1 MWCSRSFLLLVS
13 AAALCGLCRPD
24 HEALKQAFPGPK
36 GLLKEGGTGI
46 EFRILGSLEA
56 VEDGRQVPLGGS
68 KQRGLL
74 ALLLLHANQVVS
86 RDRLIDELWDG
97 SPPET
102 ASTALQVHV
111 SGLRKALG
119 REAIATQAPGYKAV
133 VLPGALDLELFEALV
148 ARARSDDA
156 ERSAE
161 LLREALDLW
170 RGPALAD
177 LDDSIGRT
185 ERAQLEEQRAA
196 AVEQRIDAELE
207 LGRHAEL
214 LPELETLVR
223 EDPLRERR
231 RAQLMLALYRSG
243 RQAEALE
250 AYRSG
255 RKLLADELGLEPAE
269 ELRRLEKAILE
280 QDAAL
285 AAPAAPASRAA
296 EVEREPRSRRPW
308 ALAVALGALLLVAAV
323 AAGIVLAVRNS
334 ATVVVRPDSV
344 AAVDDHSGN
353 VVADVPIGGRP
364 VAIAL
369 GAGSVWV
376 VDADHST
383 LSRIDEETKERL
395 PIGGLGSDLS
405 DVAYGFGSV
414 WVAGGNDGTL
424 VRLDPQHNGAEQV
437 DLRGSRASPQ
447 PVFSVRVGAGAV
459 WVTQGNH
466 VLRID
471 PAENRVTGRR
481 TVDQPQG
488 IAAGLDSLWVTTLD
502 ERVLRIDARTMKL
515 VYAQDVSHV
524 CYFPLVAEGSLWVVA
539 TPSLSSNVPEVW
551 RLDPGTLTQEASFP
565 LPKRFPYQ
573 LAGGSGAVW
582 SVDPDDGTLW
592 RFDADTNRVLQFAS
606 LAHHPVSL
614 TVGDGTIWVG
624 TQAEPLS

>member
-1 MWCSRSFLLLVS
+1 M
-13 AAALCGLCRPD
+13 
-24 HEALKQAFPGPK
+24 
-36 GLLKEGGTGI
+36 
-46 EFRILGSLEA
+46 
-56 VEDGRQVPLGGS
+56 
-68 KQRGLL
+68 
-74 ALLLLHANQVVS
+74 VS

-102 ASTALQVHV
+102 AATALQVHV

-133 VLPGALDLELFEALV
+133 VLPGALDLDLFEALV
-148 ARARSDDA
+148 AKARSEDA
-156 ERSAE
+156 ERSAQ

-185 ERAQLEEQRAA
+185 ERAQLEEQRDA
-196 AVEQRIDAELE
+196 AVEQRVDAELT

-214 LPELETLVR
+214 LPELEALVR

-250 AYRSG
+250 IYRSG
-255 RKLLADELGLEPAE
+255 RKLLADELGLEPGE
-269 ELRRLEKAILE
+269 ELRRMEKAILE
-280 QDAAL
+280 QDPSL
-285 AAPAAPASRAA
+285 AAPPAPVPRPEKA
-296 EVEREPRSRRPW
+296 EPRRGRRPW
-308 ALAVALGALLLVAAV
+308 PPAVALGVVLLVAAV
-323 AAGIVLAVRNS
+323 IAGFVIS
-334 ATVVVRPDSV
+334 ARDSGSVTVQPNSV
-344 AAVDDHSGN
+344 AAVDDRSGN

-424 VRLDPQHNGAEQV
+424 VRLDPQHNGSEQV
-437 DLRGSRASPQ
+437 DLGGSRASPQ

-459 WVTQGNH
+459 WVTQGND

-471 PAENRVTGRR
+471 PDRNEVTGRR
-481 TVDQPQG
+481 TEAEPQG
-488 IAAGLDSLWVTTLD
+488 IAPGLDSLWVTTLD
-502 ERVLRIDARTMKL
+502 ERIVRIDARTMKQ
-515 VYAQDVSHV
+515 VYAQDVSRT

-539 TPSLSSNVPEVW
+539 SPNLSSNVPGVW
-551 RLDPGTLTQEASFP
+551 RLDPGTLAQEHDFP

-573 LAGGSGAVW
+573 LAAGSGAVW
-582 SVDPDDGTLW
+582 SVDPEKGTLW
-592 RFDADTNRVLQFAS
+592 RFDAGTNRILQFAS

-614 TVGDGTIWVG
+614 AVGDGTIWVG

>member
-1 MWCSRSFLLLVS
+1 
-13 AAALCGLCRPD
+13 
-24 HEALKQAFPGPK
+24 
-36 GLLKEGGTGI
+36 
-46 EFRILGSLEA
+46 
-56 VEDGRQVPLGGS
+56 
-68 KQRGLL
+68 
-74 ALLLLHANQVVS
+74 VVS

-119 REAIATQAPGYKAV
+119 REAISTQAPGYKAV
-133 VLPGALDLELFEALV
+133 VLPGALDLDLFEALV
-148 ARARSDDA
+148 AKARGEDA

-185 ERAQLEEQRAA
+185 ERARLEEQRAA
-196 AVEQRIDAELE
+196 AVEQRIDAELA

-214 LPELETLVR
+214 LPELEALVR
-223 EDPLRERR
+223 EDSLRERR

-250 AYRSG
+250 VYRNG
-255 RKLLADELGLEPAE
+255 RKLLADELGLEPGE
-269 ELRRLEKAILE
+269 ELRRMEKAILE
-280 QDAAL
+280 QDPAL
-285 AAPAAPASRAA
+285 SAPLVAMSTPKKA
-296 EVEREPRSRRPW
+296 EPRRGRRPW
-308 ALAVALGALLLVAAV
+308 LAAAALGVVLVVAAV
-323 AAGIVLAVRNS
+323 VAGFVLSARGSGSVAVQPN
-334 ATVVVRPDSV
+334 SV
-344 AAVDDHSGN
+344 AAVDDHRGN

-364 VAIAL
+364 VALAL

-424 VRLDPQHNGAEQV
+424 VRLDPQHNGSEKV
-437 DLRGSRASPQ
+437 DLGGSRAAPQ

-459 WVTQGNH
+459 WVMRGNR

-471 PAENRVTGRR
+471 PDRNEVTGRL
-481 TVDQPQG
+481 TVKEPQG

-502 ERVLRIDARTMKL
+502 ERILRIDARTMKP
-515 VYAQDVSHV
+515 VYAQDVSHA
-524 CYFPLVAEGSLWVVA
+524 CYFPLVAGGSLWVIS

-551 RLDPGTLTQEASFP
+551 RLDPGTLAQEHAFP
-565 LPKRFPYQ
+565 LPRRFPYQ
-573 LAGGSGAVW
+573 LAAGSGAVW
-582 SVDPDDGTLW
+582 SVDPGNGALW
-592 RFDADTNRVLQFAS
+592 RFDAGTNRVLQFAK

-614 TVGDGTIWVG
+614 AVGGGTIWVG

>member
-1 MWCSRSFLLLVS
+1 L
-13 AAALCGLCRPD
+13 
-24 HEALKQAFPGPK
+24 
-36 GLLKEGGTGI
+36 
-46 EFRILGSLEA
+46 RILGSLEA
-56 VEDGRQVPLGGS
+56 VEDGRQISLGGA

-74 ALLLLHANQVVS
+74 GLLLLHANRVVS

-133 VLPGALDLELFEALV
+133 VLPGALDLDVFEALV
-148 ARARSDDA
+148 ARARSEDA
-156 ERSAE
+156 ARSAE

-177 LDDSIGRT
+177 LDDSIGRG

-196 AVEQRIDAELE
+196 AVEQRIDAELA

-214 LPELETLVR
+214 LPELEALVR

-250 AYRSG
+250 IYRSG
-255 RKLLADELGLEPAE
+255 RKLLADELGLEPGE
-269 ELRRLEKAILE
+269 ELRRMEKGILE
-280 QDAAL
+280 QDPGL
-285 AAPAAPASRAA
+285 AAPPAPVPRPGSA
-296 EVEREPRSRRPW
+296 EPRRKRPPW
-308 ALAVALGALLLVAAV
+308 PAGVALGVVLLVGAV
-323 AAGIVLAVRNS
+323 VAGFVLADRGSGSV
-334 ATVVVRPDSV
+334 TVQPNSV

-353 VVADVPIGGRP
+353 VLADVPIGGRP

-369 GAGSVWV
+369 GVGSVWV

-424 VRLDPQHNGAEQV
+424 VRLDPRHNGAEQIP
-437 DLRGSRASPQ
+437 LGGSRQ

-459 WVTQGNH
+459 WAMRGSD

-471 PAENRVTGRR
+471 PDRNEVTGRR
-481 TVDQPQG
+481 AVVQPQG
-488 IAAGLDSLWVTTLD
+488 IAAGHDSLWVTTLD
-502 ERVLRIDARTMKL
+502 ERILRIHAQTMKL
-515 VYAQDVSHV
+515 VYSEDVSRN
-524 CYFPLVAEGSLWVVA
+524 CYFPLVAAGSLWAVA
-539 TPSLSSNVPEVW
+539 VIAAPGNSPEVW
-551 RLDPGTLTQEASFP
+551 RLDPGTLAQEHSFP
-565 LPKRFPYQ
+565 LPKRFPYG
-573 LAGGSGAVW
+573 LAQGSGAVW
-582 SVDPDDGTLW
+582 SVDPSNGALW
-592 RFDADTNRVLQFAS
+592 RFDTDRNRVLQFARI
-606 LAHHPVSL
+606 AHHPVSL
-614 TVGDGTIWVG
+614 AVGDGTIWVG
-624 TQAEPLS
+624 TQAEPLG

>member
-1 MWCSRSFLLLVS
+1 LSF

-24 HEALKQAFPGPK
+24 QKALKQAFPGPK

-56 VEDGRQVPLGGS
+56 VEDGLQVPLGGS

-74 ALLLLHANQVVS
+74 GLLLLHANRVVS

-102 ASTALQVHV
+102 AATALQVHV

-133 VLPGALDLELFEALV
+133 VLPGALDLDLFEALV
-148 ARARSDDA
+148 AKARSEDA

-161 LLREALDLW
+161 LLGEALDLW

-185 ERAQLEEQRAA
+185 ERAQLEEQRDAA
-196 AVEQRIDAELE
+196 AEQRVDAELA

-214 LPELETLVR
+214 LPELEALVR

-250 AYRSG
+250 VYRSG
-255 RKLLADELGLEPAE
+255 RKLLADELGLEPGE
-269 ELRRLEKAILE
+269 GLRRLEKGILE
-280 QDAAL
+280 QDPAL
-285 AAPAAPASRAA
+285 AAPPAPVPRP
-296 EVEREPRSRRPW
+296 EKGEPRRGRRPW
-308 ALAVALGALLLVAAV
+308 PAAVALGVVLLVAAV
-323 AAGIVLAVRNS
+323 IAGFVIS
-334 ATVVVRPDSV
+334 ARDSGSVSVQPNSV
-344 AAVDDHSGN
+344 AAVDDHSGD

-405 DVAYGFGSV
+405 DVAYGFGAV

-424 VRLDPQHNGAEQV
+424 VRLDPRHNGAEQIP
-437 DLRGSRASPQ
+437 LGGSQQ

-459 WVTQGNH
+459 WAMRGSD

-471 PAENRVTGRR
+471 PDRNEVTGRR
-481 TVDQPQG
+481 AVAQPLG

-502 ERVLRIDARTMKL
+502 ERILRIHAQTLKL
-515 VYAQDVSHV
+515 VYSQDVSRN

-539 TPSLSSNVPEVW
+539 VIALPGNPPEVW
-551 RLDPGTLTQEASFP
+551 RLDPGTLAQEHSFP
-565 LPKRFPYQ
+565 LPKRFPYG
-573 LAGGSGAVW
+573 LAQGSGAVW
-582 SVDPDDGTLW
+582 SVDPSNGALW
-592 RFDADTNRVLQFAS
+592 RFDTDTNRVLKFARI
-606 LAHHPVSL
+606 AHHPVAL
-614 TVGDGTIWVG
+614 AVGDGTIWVG
-624 TQAEPLS
+624 TQGEPLG

>member
-1 MWCSRSFLLLVS
+1 VWCSRSFLLLVS

-36 GLLKEGGTGI
+36 GLLKEGGTSI

-148 ARARSDDA
+148 ARARGDDA

-214 LPELETLVR
+214 LPELEALVR

-250 AYRSG
+250 VYRGG
-255 RKLLADELGLEPAE
+255 RKLLADELGLEPGE

-280 QDAAL
+280 QDPSL
-285 AAPAAPASRAA
+285 AAPPAPPTRVA
-296 EVEREPRSRRPW
+296 EVERELRRRRPW
-308 ALAVALGALLLVAAV
+308 ALAVALGVLLLIAAV
-323 AAGIVLAVRNS
+323 AAGIVLGLRNS
-334 ATVVVRPDSV
+334 TAVVVQPNSV
-344 AAVDDHSGN
+344 AAVDDHSGK
-353 VVADVPIGGRP
+353 VLADVPIGGRP

-383 LSRIDEETKERL
+383 LSRIDEQTKERL

-424 VRLDPQHNGAEQV
+424 VRLDPQHNGAEQI
-437 DLRGSRASPQ
+437 DLGESRGSPQ
-447 PVFSVRVGAGAV
+447 PVFSVRVGAGMV
-459 WVTQGNH
+459 WATQGND

-471 PAENRVTGRR
+471 PDRNEVTGRR
-481 TVDQPQG
+481 TVTEPQG
-488 IAAGLDSLWVTTLD
+488 IAPGLDSLWVTTLD
-502 ERVLRIDARTMKL
+502 ERILRIDARTMKP

-524 CYFPLVAEGSLWVVA
+524 CYFPLVAAGSLWVVA
-539 TPSLSSNVPEVW
+539 TPNLSSNVPEVW
-551 RLDPGTLTQEASFP
+551 RLDPGTLAQEHGFP

-582 SVDPDDGTLW
+582 SVDPGNGALW
-592 RFDADTNRVLQFAS
+592 RFDADTNRVLQFAR

-614 TVGDGTIWVG
+614 AVGDGTIWVG